1 MRISARSKRSR
12 SHSRREEARRGVRF
26 STLPVGAAAPEA
38 LLQDLRRI
46 GSRLRAEARQVL
58 REYLGGLSRMGLDTV
73 ESATY
78 LSCAFLNALLEEA
91 PSVRAE
97 LTHRLERFIGGRSPA
112 TTIRLEGRQRLSSSR
127 RSRRLDD
134 RVRRRARS

>member
-1 MRISARSKRSR
+1 MQMSARVKRSR
-12 SHSRREEARRGVRF
+12 SVSGRGEGRKGVRF
-26 STLPVGAAAPEA
+26 ATLPVGTAPPEA
-38 LLQDLRRI
+38 LLHDLRRI

-97 LTHRLERFIGGRSPA
+97 LTHRLERFIGGHDRTA
-112 TTIRLEGRQRLSSSR
+112 TERLSSVR
-127 RSRRLDD
+127 RSRRAGE
-134 RVRRRARS
+134 RTRRRAR

>member
-1 MRISARSKRSR
+1 MGISARDKRAR
-12 SHSRREEARRGVRF
+12 SNSRRESRKGVRF
-26 STLPVGAAAPEA
+26 STLPVRAAPPEA

-97 LTHRLERFIGGRSPA
+97 LTHRLERFIGGPG
-112 TTIRLEGRQRLSSSR
+112 TTTAERLSSVL
-127 RSRRLDD
+127 RSRRAGE
-134 RVRRRARS
+134 RTRRRAR

>member
-1 MRISARSKRSR
+1 MRISARGKRSR
-12 SHSRREEARRGVRF
+12 SQSRRGEGGKGVRF
-26 STLPVGAAAPEA
+26 ATLPVGAAAPEA

-46 GSRLRAEARQVL
+46 GSRLRTEARQVL

-97 LTHRLERFIGGRSPA
+97 LAHQLERFIGRGGLSLTDRF
-112 TTIRLEGRQRLSSSR
+112 EGRERPSSVR
-127 RSRRLDD
+127 RSRRSNP
-134 RVRRRARS
+134 RTRRRAR

>member
-1 MRISARSKRSR
+1 MRISARSKQSRLRSR
-12 SHSRREEARRGVRF
+12 RGGGGKGIRF
-26 STLPVGAAAPEA
+26 ATLPVGASAPEA
-38 LLQDLRRI
+38 LLHDLRRI
-46 GSRLRAEARQVL
+46 GSRLRTEARQVL

-97 LTHRLERFIGGRSPA
+97 LAHQLERFIGRSGLSV
-112 TTIRLEGRQRLSSSR
+112 TERFEGRERPSSLR
-127 RSRRLDD
+127 RSRRSSP
-134 RVRRRARS
+134 RPRRRAR

>member
-1 MRISARSKRSR
+1 MGISARNKRSQL
-12 SHSRREEARRGVRF
+12 HSRRSKGRKGVRF
-26 STLPVGAAAPEA
+26 STMPVGAAPPEA

-97 LTHRLERFIGGRSPA
+97 LTHRLERFIGGPGSTR
-112 TTIRLEGRQRLSSSR
+112 TDRLEGRERLSFSG
-127 RSRRLDD
+127 RSRRANE
-134 RVRRRARS
+134 RTRRRTR